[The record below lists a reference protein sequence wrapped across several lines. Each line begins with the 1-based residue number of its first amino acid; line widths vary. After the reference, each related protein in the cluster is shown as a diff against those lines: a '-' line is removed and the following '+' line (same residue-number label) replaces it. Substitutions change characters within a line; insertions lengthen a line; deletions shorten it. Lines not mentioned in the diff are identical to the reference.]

1 MRCCYKWSTNGIS
14 FPMNMAEKAGCLFQV
29 VSSVSGK
36 FGDLYNTNAPSSC
49 VFDRKSRMKPWPGDL
64 SHNPLVTLCVPD
76 DSRCGTVR
84 ILRSLAQPSR
94 HLLCRSARFDNQGDL
109 AQRFWQGECKEILPR
124 VQVQEISHRDL
135 AKRSLSETLRRD
147 LA

>member
-1 MRCCYKWSTNGIS
+1 
-14 FPMNMAEKAGCLFQV
+14 MNMAEKAGCLFQV

-84 ILRSLAQPSR
+84 ILRSLP
-94 HLLCRSARFDNQGDL
+94 
-109 AQRFWQGECKEILPR
+109 
-124 VQVQEISHRDL
+124 
-135 AKRSLSETLRRD
+135 
-147 LA
+147 

>member
-1 MRCCYKWSTNGIS
+1 
-14 FPMNMAEKAGCLFQV
+14 MNMAEKAGCLFQV

-49 VFDRKSRMKPWPGDL
+49 VFDGKSRMKPWPGDL
-64 SHNPLVTLCVPD
+64 SHNPLVTLRVPD
-76 DSRCGTVR
+76 DSRGAVR

-109 AQRFWQGECKEILPR
+109 AQRFDKEVFYRELAQR
-124 VQVQEISHRDL
+124 SSRGDL
-135 AKRSLSETLRRD
+135 V
-147 LA
+147 

>member
-1 MRCCYKWSTNGIS
+1 MTNGIS

-49 VFDRKSRMKPWPGDL
+49 VFDGKSRMKPWPGDL
-64 SHNPLVTLCVPD
+64 SHNPLVTLCVQD

-94 HLLCRSARFDNQGDL
+94 HLLCRSARFDNQGPRRSC
-109 AQRFWQGECKEILPR
+109 AEILTR
-124 VQVQEISHRDL
+124 
-135 AKRSLSETLRRD
+135 RSFIESLRRD
-147 LA
+147 LRAATSCRDLVQRHCIEIC